1 MAIIKSGATSDNWTI
16 DPTSKAGRV
25 TQYDTTGRLIA
36 LQTKATYGV
45 STTPFTPPATPT
57 DMATLTGSGS
67 KTIYVYGVTIAT
79 TQTTAGVNRIYLIK
93 RSAANTGGT
102 SAAPTIVP
110 YDSGSAGATATALS
124 YTVNPGALGAAV
136 GNIAVMNVNSPILA
150 TGITYGQGCVDMYAR
165 TTPFTLDTPIILRG
179 TTQVLAVNF
188 NGAALPAGLSVIV
201 NFIWTEE

>member
-67 KTIYVYGVTIAT
+67 KTIYVYGVSIAT

-110 YDSGSAGATATALS
+110 YDSTSAGATATALS

-136 GNIAVMNVNSPILA
+136 GNISVMNVYSPILA
-150 TGITYGQGCVDMYAR
+150 TGTSSLNQDMHAR
-165 TTPFTLDTPIILRG
+165 TVPFTLDTPIILRG
-179 TTQVLAVNF
+179 TSQVLAVNF

-201 NFIWTEE
+201 NFVWTEE

>member
-110 YDSGSAGATATALS
+110 YDSNSAGATATPLS

-136 GNIAVMNVNSPILA
+136 GNISVMNVYSPILA
-150 TGITYGQGCVDMYAR
+150 TGTSSLNQDMYAR